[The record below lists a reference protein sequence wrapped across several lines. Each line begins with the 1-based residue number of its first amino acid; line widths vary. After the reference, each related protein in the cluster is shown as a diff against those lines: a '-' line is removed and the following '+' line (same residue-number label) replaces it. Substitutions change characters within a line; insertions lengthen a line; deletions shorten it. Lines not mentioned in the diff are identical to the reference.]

1 MVDRLLLIQI
11 TIVPNTLRM
20 IRFFFRLTFV
30 LLLIPGSILG
40 QNGGDDQYGSVSGNI
55 ELYGQYYLEDSII
68 NAAVPEQDLGLN
80 SSTYIVYKYREFS
93 AGLRY
98 ETYLNALEG
107 YPQAYDGSGIG
118 YKFFKWK
125 ANDFELTVGNFYEQF
140 GSGMIL
146 RSYEERSLGLDNAL
160 DGVRARYTSEHGVS
174 LTGLVSR
181 QRKAFDSN
189 LINGEGLLRGF
200 DVEVDFMR
208 LIGRADSSDLSLT
221 IGGSFVSKYNTQN
234 LIDTLIL
241 PKNVGAAAF
250 RIESNYK
257 NWRGFVEYMKKAN
270 DPYPSG
276 TEEFNYLYKDG
287 EGLFLNLGYS
297 QKGFAV
303 DFSAKHTD
311 NIVWR
316 STNIQTSPTELLI
329 GYVPTLNKQHTYNLA
344 STLYPYNTNLF
355 GEISY
360 AGTVL
365 YKVKK
370 GTKLGGKY
378 GMDVGVN
385 LVRNYAPER
394 KFISGDDKGRDG
406 YSTSLFSTADSLFSQ
421 DFNIEI
427 KKKFSKKVKASFM
440 YINFI
445 FDDRVVLV
453 ADKHELIYADI
464 AVADV
469 TWKIRPKKSVRI
481 EVQHLWTEQDQGNWA
496 FAQIEYSVSPHWSFT
511 ALNQFNYGNPE
522 EDRQIQYALGNVA
535 YVHKTN
541 RVSLQYGKQ
550 RAGFFCVGG
559 ICRAVP
565 ASNSILLSL
574 TSSF

>member
-1 MVDRLLLIQI
+1 MTRTILRLSFILII
-11 TIVPNTLRM
+11 GPLCV
-20 IRFFFRLTFV
+20 
-30 LLLIPGSILG
+30 SA
-40 QNGGDDQYGSVSGNI
+40 QNGDTDQYGSVSGNI
-55 ELYGQYYLEDSII
+55 ELYGQYYLEDSTI
-68 NAAVPEQDLGLN
+68 NAALPDAELGLN
-80 SSTYIVYKYREFS
+80 SSAYIAYKYRDFT
-93 AGLRY
+93 AGVRY

-107 YPQAYDGSGIG
+107 YPQAFNGTGIG
-118 YKFFKWK
+118 YRFLNWK
-125 ANDFELTVGNFYEQF
+125 ADDFEITAGNFYEQF

-160 DGVRARYTSEHGVS
+160 DGVRARYTNEHGLS
-174 LTGLVSR
+174 MTGLVAK
-181 QRKAFDSN
+181 QRKSFDSN

-200 DVEVDFMR
+200 DAEIDLMQ
-208 LIGRADSSDLSLT
+208 LTGKADSSDLRLT

-250 RIESNYK
+250 RVETSYK
-257 NWRGFVEYMKKAN
+257 KWRGFVEYMRKAN
-270 DPYPSG
+270 DPYPSDNS
-276 TEEFNYLYKDG
+276 EFDYLYKEG

-297 QKGFAV
+297 EKGFAV

-316 STNIQTSPTELLI
+316 STNVQTAPTELLI
-329 GYVPTLNKQHTYNLA
+329 GYVPTLNRQHTYNLA

-360 AGTVL
+360 AATVL

-370 GTKLGGKY
+370 GTIMGGKY
-378 GMDVGVN
+378 GMDLGVN
-385 LVRNYAPER
+385 IVQNYAPNRED
-394 KFISGDDKGRDG
+394 IAGDDIGRDG
-406 YSTSLFSTADSLFSQ
+406 YTTSLFSTADSLFSQ
-421 DFNIEI
+421 DFNVTV
-427 KKKFSKKVKASFM
+427 KKKFSKKVKGQFT

-445 FDDRVVLV
+445 FDDRSVLV
-453 ADKHELIYADI
+453 AEIHELIYADI
-464 AVADV
+464 AIADV
-469 TWKIRPKKSVRI
+469 TWKIRKKKSVRI
-481 EVQHLWTEQDQGNWA
+481 EAQHMWTAQDQGNWA

-511 ALNQFNYGNPE
+511 ILNQYNYGNPE
-522 EDRQIQYALGNVA
+522 EDRQVQYALGNIA

-565 ASNSILLSL
+565 ASNSVLLSL